1 MILGILLL
9 HKRYTLREY
18 ISVVLISI
26 GIFVSTLASSNDM
39 KKKETTN
46 INPDQ
51 QQGDHEYL
59 FFFWWVV
66 GISMLTVALLISAGM
81 GLVQEK
87 LYRENGKHPDEALY
101 YIVLMIFFTQF
112 AFNFGFFT

>member
-1 MILGILLL
+1 
-9 HKRYTLREY
+9 
-18 ISVVLISI
+18 
-26 GIFVSTLASSNDM
+26 M
-39 KKKETTN
+39 KKKETAN

-51 QQGDHEYL
+51 QQGDHEYI

-87 LYRENGKHPDEALY
+87 LYREHGKHPDEALY
-101 YIVLMIFFTQF
+101 YIVLMIFALISCRGLFIKLSFLYLACLDVARFPFPLQRHLQSIRSIQPV
-112 AFNFGFFT
+112 

>member
-9 HKRYTLREY
+9 HKRYSLREY

-26 GIFVSTLASSNDM
+26 GIFVSTMASSNDM
-39 KKKETTN
+39 KKKENNAN

-51 QQGDHEYL
+51 QQGDHEYV
-59 FFFWWVV
+59 FYFWWAI

-87 LYRENGKHPDEALY
+87 LYGEHGKHPDEALY
-101 YIVLMIFFTQF
+101 YIVLMSFYP
-112 AFNFGFFT
+112 NFVSF